1 MDDRGRIREFISDN
15 RLTYKWLIFLLLLRG
30 IEVTKSEMSEMLSKT
45 QPRVGEKVDKVLLTA
60 NMILDDYERYFINR
74 FVE

>member
-15 RLTYKWLIFLLLLRG
+15 RLTYKWLIFQLHLRG